1 MKAMTCSSF
10 RDEMT
15 REWSGITTTRGSAEV
30 LTRWSAAEPA
40 LARFAGLAEVVD
52 AIAVP
57 IGQSYDAS
65 LEIAQAVIR
74 VAGED
79 IFARRLMLQ
88 VMAPILSK
96 ECFKSSQLLRAQGV
110 VVDDSEIVTLVLG
123 AATDAIAA
131 VAGTTVGWPLRDLRR
146 RTIKRITRRRERL
159 VRNAR
164 ELVDEVPDAAAPVAE
179 RSPAELLAATLD
191 LAISKGIVS
200 SEDARL
206 VWASSHEGETSF
218 SLAAGDRR
226 EAERLRRRRSRAQR
240 RMADRCAEL
249 EEAIAV

>member
-1 MKAMTCSSF
+1 
-10 RDEMT
+10 MT
-15 REWSGITTTRGSAEV
+15 REWSGITTTRGSAEA

-40 LARFAGLAEVVD
+40 LAGFAGLAEVVD

-65 LEIAQAVIR
+65 LEIAQSVIR
-74 VAGED
+74 VAAED
-79 IFARRLMLQ
+79 ILARRLMLQ

-110 VVDDSEIVTLVLG
+110 VVDDAEIVTLVLG
-123 AATDAIAA
+123 AATDATDAIAA

-146 RTIKRITRRRERL
+146 RTIKRITRRRDRL

-164 ELVDEVPDAAAPVAE
+164 ELVDEVPDVAAPMAE

-200 SEDARL
+200 TEDAQL

>member
-15 REWSGITTTRGSAEV
+15 REWCGITTRRGSTEA

-40 LARFAGLAEVVD
+40 LAGFAGLAEVVD

-74 VAGED
+74 VAVGD
-79 IFARRLMLQ
+79 ILARRLMLQ

-110 VVDDSEIVTLVLG
+110 VVEDGRPDAETLDQL
-123 AATDAIAA
+123 DR
-131 VAGTTVGWPLRDLRR
+131 LRGQRR
-146 RTIKRITRRRERL
+146 RPLVVGRR
-159 VRNAR
+159 
-164 ELVDEVPDAAAPVAE
+164 VDEV
-179 RSPAELLAATLD
+179 
-191 LAISKGIVS
+191 
-200 SEDARL
+200 
-206 VWASSHEGETSF
+206 
-218 SLAAGDRR
+218 AGDRGALGR
-226 EAERLRRRRSRAQR
+226 DGAGHHGVGVGA
-240 RMADRCAEL
+240 
-249 EEAIAV
+249 AVHRDGR